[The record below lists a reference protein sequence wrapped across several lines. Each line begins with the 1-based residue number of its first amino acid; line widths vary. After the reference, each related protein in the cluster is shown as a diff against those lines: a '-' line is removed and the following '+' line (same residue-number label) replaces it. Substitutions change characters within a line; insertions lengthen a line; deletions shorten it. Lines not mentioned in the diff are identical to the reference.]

1 MSRVAVPP
9 GESSRLQ
16 SVRTLVLAPHF
27 DDEVL
32 GCGGLLA
39 GLARAG
45 TQITV
50 AFLSDGSGGVEDV
63 GDRRAYA
70 TRRRAEAEAASK
82 VLGVGV
88 LEYLDLLDGSLAS
101 SLKELKEA
109 IERLLAEVRPDLLL
123 VPTPLEVTTDHQ
135 APFAALH
142 QVLSPLRSG
151 DALLEA
157 VAGLGVLLYEVNH
170 PAHPD
175 TLVDVTEEQETLE
188 EAMACYGSQEER
200 HNYLAAGLGLRRYR
214 SVTLGPE
221 VTLAEAY
228 TRLEISDLSTRSL
241 AQLIGDLGGAP
252 PRVEVPGGPLVSV
265 VVRTRN
271 RPVLLAQALESLAG
285 STYRNV
291 EVILVN
297 DGGEPPAEPGSFP
310 FPLRRVDLGGDGGQR
325 AAAANAGIHEA
336 RGDYLA
342 FLDDDDLAAP
352 EHLATLVGLAEGSG
366 ARVVYTDAAVG
377 IYEAAADGGWSCSE
391 RRLPYSRDFDADLL
405 LFDNYIPF
413 NTLLM
418 ERSLLLEVGA
428 LDEELP
434 IFEDWDYL
442 IRLSRL
448 CEFHHLARV
457 TCEYRHFRGGRHA
470 LGEQAAA
477 RSDFVEMKARV
488 IDKHRSSL
496 EGPTLAR
503 VVVALRR
510 EAVEARTRA
519 DDLNSRL
526 TTLSTRFQL
535 VNGELEAVRGSSAQQ
550 AVALAEHEAALAEHV
565 VQFQR
570 MFDEES
576 RLRSGLDDQIEH
588 LGRTYAEIERLG
600 AEMHEMKTTRAWR
613 FHAWWQRRRS

>member
-1 MSRVAVPP
+1 MSRVPVPP
-9 GESSRLQ
+9 GQSSRFR

-39 GLARAG
+39 GLARGG

-63 GDRRAYA
+63 GDRREYSD
-70 TRRRAEAEAASK
+70 RRKAEAEAASK
-82 VLGVGV
+82 ILGVAS

-101 SLKELKEA
+101 SLTGLKEA
-109 IERLLAEVRPDLLL
+109 IERLLVDIRPDLLL
-123 VPTPLEVTTDHQ
+123 LPTPLEVTADHQ

-151 DALLEA
+151 DSLLET
-157 VAGLGVLLYEVNH
+157 VAGLRVLLCEINH

-175 TLVDVTEEQETLE
+175 TLVDVTGEQATLE
-188 EAMACYGSQEER
+188 GAMACYSSQEER

-221 VTLAEAY
+221 VVLAEAY
-228 TRLEISDLSTRSL
+228 TGLEISELRTRTL
-241 AQLIGDLGGAP
+241 AQLIGDLGGVP
-252 PRVEVPGGPLVSV
+252 PKVEVAGGPLVTV

-271 RPVLLAQALESLAG
+271 RPALLAQALDSLSG

-291 EVILVN
+291 EVVLVN
-297 DGGEPPAEPGSFP
+297 DGGEQPAEPDDFP
-310 FPLRRVDLGGDGGQR
+310 FPLRRVDLGGNGGQR

-377 IYEAAADGGWSCSE
+377 IYEAAAEGGWSCSE

-418 ERSLLLEVGA
+418 ERSLLLEVGP
-428 LDEELP
+428 LDEDLA
-434 IFEDWDYL
+434 IFEDWDYV

-448 CEFHHLARV
+448 SPFHHLARV
-457 TCEYRHFRGGRHA
+457 TCEYRHFRGGCHA

-477 RSDFVEMKARV
+477 RSDFLEIKARV
-488 IDKHRSSL
+488 LDKHRSAL
-496 EGPTLAR
+496 DGRALAR

-510 EAVEARTRA
+510 EAVAAQMKA
-519 DDLNSRL
+519 DKLNSRL
-526 TTLSTRFQL
+526 TTLGTRFQL
-535 VNGELEAVRGSSAQQ
+535 ANGELDAVRKLSAQQ
-550 AVALAEHEAALAEHV
+550 SVALAEHV
-565 VQFQR
+565 VQFQK
-570 MFDEES
+570 MFDEEA
-576 RLRSGLDDQIEH
+576 RLRSGLEDQIEH

-613 FHAWWQRRRS
+613 FHEWWQRRRS